1 MSRPRTT
8 ASVQLLLIAMA
19 ILIAA
24 AAVAGLARRPELRVR
39 LDATKTR
46 AYSLSPQ
53 TRELLAGLEGSWRI
67 AVILTESDTDERIR
81 RQVDEVLRRFR
92 AAAPS
97 LEVTNVDP
105 SDPASLAAYEGLL
118 ARLQAMERGAI
129 DAYESRL
136 DAAAAVF
143 DEALLYAERISA
155 DLEALLGMLPA
166 DDPRRESLVA
176 RGGFMTALARD
187 GAQVTAEV
195 VAARQP
201 GDEVPLPRYDVAR
214 SILRE
219 ACSRT
224 ADEVQA
230 IGDALDEIGRS
241 ATVET
246 RVRIYAREESPVARS
261 LATRLLVAGEAL
273 VDLPELQ
280 SARVAEQLSV
290 GEAAVVMGPDGAAV
304 IPSEQL
310 LPRVALDAGAG
321 SATFDRRFEGEQ
333 VIGAAIRSLLVDTVP
348 MAVFVHAEEG
358 SILASR
364 PDATDVVGLQ
374 RAMERSG
381 IDVREWGIVRGERPV
396 AEPGQ
401 PVAWIVVP
409 PLRRTELTPGPAEQR
424 LIDAARSLL
433 VAGEPVLLSLNPSRL
448 PQFRQVEPWAR
459 LLDGIGVASDASRV
473 LLEATPI
480 TAGEFAVAASISLD
494 RSGGGHPL
502 SGVLDGQRLTLPVP
516 VPLIAAESA
525 ADDGDG
531 RDPGD
536 ATATADAV
544 DVVVAVEPAAGRWLD
559 AEWGSGRLPTAPP
572 AGAGL
577 PGPTP
582 LVVAM
587 QRPHPAGADAA
598 AAVTGRQ
605 RILVVGSGGWMRSR
619 TADAIADLGNGRA
632 ALISPGNHE
641 LALAGVAW
649 LTGQDDRVAASS
661 AGGQVPRLSGIDRT
675 VRMRWA
681 FATVVAGPLVIV
693 LLGTGGWWWRRRAA

>member
-1 MSRPRTT
+1 MSRPRST
-8 ASVQLLLIAMA
+8 ASMQLFLVAAA
-19 ILIAA
+19 ILVAA
-24 AAVAGLARRPELRVR
+24 AAIAGLARRPELQVR

-67 AVILTESDTDERIR
+67 AVILSESDADERIR

-105 SDPASLAAYEGLL
+105 SNPASLAAYEGLL
-118 ARLQAMERGAI
+118 ARLQAMEQGSI

-143 DEALLYAERISA
+143 DEVLLYAQRISA
-155 DLEALLGMLPA
+155 DLQALLGMLPEG
-166 DDPRRESLVA
+166 DPRREPLVA

-187 GAQVTAEV
+187 GGQLTAEV
-195 VAARQP
+195 AAARQP
-201 GDEVPLPRYDVAR
+201 GEEVPLPRYDVAR

-219 ACSRT
+219 ACSQT

-241 ATVET
+241 TTLEP
-246 RVRIYAREESPVARS
+246 RVRIYAREESAVARS

-280 SARVAEQLSV
+280 SSRVAGQLSV
-290 GEAAVVMGPDGAAV
+290 GEAAVVMGPPGAAV

-310 LPRVALDAGAG
+310 LPRMALDAGAG
-321 SATFDRRFEGEQ
+321 SAAFDRRFEGEQ

-348 MAVFVHAEEG
+348 MAVFVHADEG

-364 PDATDVVGLQ
+364 PDATDTVGLQ
-374 RAMERSG
+374 RAMERAG
-381 IDVREWGIVRGERPV
+381 IAVREWAVVRGERPV

-409 PLRRTELTPGPAEQR
+409 PLRRTELTPAAAEQR

-459 LLDGIGVASDASRV
+459 LLEGVGVATDPSRV

-480 TAGEFAVAASISLD
+480 TAGEFAVAASIALD
-494 RSGGGHPL
+494 RSGGRHPL

-516 VPLIAAESA
+516 VPLLAAPDAPGEA
-525 ADDGDG
+525 AAMSGD
-531 RDPGD
+531 
-536 ATATADAV
+536 V
-544 DVVVAVEPAAGRWLD
+544 EVVVAVEPAAGRWLEAD
-559 AEWGSGRLPTAPP
+559 WGSGRLPAAPP

-582 LVVAM
+582 LIVALE
-587 QRPHPAGADAA
+587 RPHPAGPDVA

-605 RILVVGSGGWMRSR
+605 RLLVVGSGSWMRSR

-632 ALISPGNHE
+632 ALVSPGNHE

-661 AGGQVPRLSGIDRT
+661 AGGQVSRLSGIDRT

-681 FATVVAGPLVIV
+681 VGTVVAGPLVIV
-693 LLGTGGWWWRRRAA
+693 LLGTGGWWWRRRAS